1 MWKWKGH
8 VRELGFG
15 KFGVYFGELKEMTVF
30 PKEEQLRDR
39 ISELHDSVLLLIT
52 SFMDTK
58 DVLLRNLYKHL
69 TNLTYINY
77 YGCKRHACACFKKFV
92 SWVLSI
98 LIQSWTKDYDLDRI
112 MQYAMRHNVPQL
124 TITCL
129 NRTFN

>member
-98 LIQSWTKDYDLDRI
+98 LYDSYSSI
-112 MQYAMRHNVPQL
+112 N
-124 TITCL
+124 
-129 NRTFN
+129 